1 MPDYKPS
8 RDVINEF
15 KPTVAQEVEKKNIK
29 LTERELF
36 AFTREILT
44 EYGAHLEEINPDKF
58 RNYVRDYIPL
68 CSFAHTKAERPPFF
82 SKERVGYIVVII
94 ISILYL
100 VIGHI
105 VTSKNVI
112 VPDGVNTLVPN
123 KAKVTKIISTEEI
136 AYDFGGD
143 QSAQIVSTE
152 ISFYAKVRDGEHKG
166 ETVRVLQTVDPVY
179 ALGAEPVELGDSVLI
194 YNEPDESGYEWHFY
208 EYLRTDALIVLGII
222 FVLAVLIFGKMS
234 GVNTLVSLAFTCLAV
249 FIVFIP
255 SVLSAQNI
263 YISSIVTCLY
273 IIAMTLPIISGINKK
288 TLTAIIGCASG
299 VLLSGI
305 LTVIMS
311 SILGIT
317 GLIDDDSMYLMYISD
332 NLTIDLKAIIFAGII
347 IGAVGA
353 IMDVAMSMS
362 SSLYELARESENP
375 TFKSLMK
382 SGVAIGRDI
391 MGTMANTLILAY
403 IGSSL
408 SVTLLLVSYNKS
420 LLGILNREMLVV
432 EILQSLV
439 GSLGILLTIPLTA
452 VVASALYLSKN
463 KAKASEEII

>member
-1 MPDYKPS
+1 MAKFKPS
-8 RDVINEF
+8 RNLINEY
-15 KPTVAQEVEKKNIK
+15 KSVVLDEINKSNIK

-36 AFTREILT
+36 YLTREILT
-44 EYGAHLEEINPDKF
+44 EYGAHLEEINPDEFKK
-58 RNYVRDYIPL
+58 YVAEYIPL
-68 CSFAHTKAERPPFF
+68 CSFEHTSAKRPPFF
-82 SKERVGYIVVII
+82 TKERIGYIVVIL

-100 VIGHI
+100 VIGNI
-105 VTSKNVI
+105 ITTKNI
-112 VPDGVNTLVPN
+112 ITPDGVNTLEPI
-123 KAKVTKIISTEEI
+123 KAKVTKIISTDEI
-136 AYDFGGD
+136 TYNFGGD
-143 QSAQIVSTE
+143 EDATLVSTE
-152 ISFYAKVRDGEHKG
+152 ISFFAKVKSGEHKG

-179 ALGAEPVELGDSVLI
+179 ALGAEPVSIGDSILV
-194 YNEPDESGYEWHFY
+194 YNEADDSGYEWHFY
-208 EYLRTDALIVLGII
+208 EYLRTDALLVLGVI

-249 FIVFIP
+249 FAVFIP

-263 YISSIVTCLY
+263 YISSVITCLY

-305 LTVIMS
+305 LTVVMS
-311 SILGIT
+311 KILGIT

-362 SSLYELARESENP
+362 SSLYELAHESENP
-375 TFKSLMK
+375 TFKSLLK

-452 VVASALYLSKN
+452 VVASLLYIKKQNN
-463 KAKASEEII
+463 KAEIE

>member
-1 MPDYKPS
+1 MAKFKPS
-8 RDVINEF
+8 RNLINEY
-15 KPTVAQEVEKKNIK
+15 KSVVLDEINKSSIK

-36 AFTREILT
+36 YLTREILT
-44 EYGAHLEEINPDKF
+44 EYGAHLEEINPDEFEK
-58 RNYVRDYIPL
+58 YVAEYIPL
-68 CSFAHTKAERPPFF
+68 CSFEHTSAKRPPFF
-82 SKERVGYIVVII
+82 TKERIGYIVVII
-94 ISILYL
+94 VSILYL
-100 VIGHI
+100 VIGNI
-105 VTSKNVI
+105 ITTKNI
-112 VPDGVNTLVPN
+112 ITPDGVNTLVPI
-123 KAKVTKIISTEEI
+123 KAKVTKIISTDEI
-136 AYDFGGD
+136 TYNFGGD
-143 QSAQIVSTE
+143 EDATIISTE
-152 ISFYAKVRDGEHKG
+152 ISFFAKVKSGEHKG

-179 ALGAEPVELGDSVLI
+179 ALGAEPVSLGDSILV
-194 YNEPDESGYEWHFY
+194 YNEADDSGYEWHFY
-208 EYLRTDALIVLGII
+208 EYLRTDALLVLGVI
-222 FVLAVLIFGKMS
+222 FILAVLIFGKMS
-234 GVNTLVSLAFTCLAV
+234 GVNTLISLAFTCLAI
-249 FIVFIP
+249 FAVFIP

-263 YISSIVTCLY
+263 YISSVVTCLY

-288 TLTAIIGCASG
+288 TVTAIIGCASG

-305 LTVIMS
+305 LTVVMS
-311 SILGIT
+311 NILGIT

-362 SSLYELARESENP
+362 SSLYELAHESENP
-375 TFKSLMK
+375 TFKSLLK

-452 VVASALYLSKN
+452 VVASLLYTTKQN
-463 KAKASEEII
+463 KKAEIE